1 MLNRDHNAV
10 ASLKKTLLP
19 VLVFVTSILG
29 VAHAE
34 VAPDT
39 LVHETADFILADIKA
54 HRDLYANDYAKLYK
68 MAEEK
73 VLPHFD
79 FRRMSNWVLGLNWRK
94 ATPEQRDRFVAEFR
108 DQLVRTYS
116 TALLNYKDQ
125 EIVYLPMKSK
135 PGDDEV
141 TVKTEVKQG
150 GGAPNIP
157 IHYSFF
163 KNKDGVWK
171 VQDIT
176 IEGVSLVTNYR
187 SVYATKIREKGL
199 DALIAELAANN
210 KQGRSGGAAK
220 K

>member
-1 MLNRDHNAV
+1 M
-10 ASLKKTLLP
+10 KKILLLTL
-19 VLVFVTSILG
+19 VLALSVLG
-29 VAHAE
+29 EARAE
-34 VAPDT
+34 TAPDA

-54 HRDLYANDYAKLYK
+54 HRDLYTKDYARLYK

-79 FRRMSNWVLGLNWRK
+79 FRRMAQWVLGQNWK
-94 ATPEQRDRFVAEFR
+94 AATPEQRDRFVKEFR

-125 EIVYLPMKSK
+125 EIVYLPLQRK
-135 PGDDEV
+135 PADDEV

-150 GGAPNIP
+150 GGSPNIP

-187 SVYATKIREKGL
+187 SVYSTKIREKSL
-199 DALIAELAANN
+199 DALIAEIAANN
-210 KQGRSGGAAK
+210 KQGRSGGTAK
-220 K
+220 Q

>member
-1 MLNRDHNAV
+1 M
-10 ASLKKTLLP
+10 KKLLLSA
-19 VLVFVTSILG
+19 LVFVMSVLG

-34 VAPDT
+34 VAPDA

-54 HRDLYANDYAKLYK
+54 HRDLYTKDYARLYK

-79 FRRMSNWVLGLNWRK
+79 FRRMSQWVLGQNWK
-94 ATPEQRDRFVAEFR
+94 AATPEQRNRFVAEFR

-125 EIVYLPMKSK
+125 EIIYQPMKSR

-141 TVKTEVKQG
+141 TVKTEVKQAG
-150 GGAPNIP
+150 GSPNIP

-187 SVYATKIREKGL
+187 SVYSTKIREKGL
-199 DALIAELAANN
+199 DSLIAEIAANN

-220 K
+220 